1 MLTLFIAALA
11 GVNFSSL
18 SAFSYVCQQ
27 LFGPDPAHVARLVI
41 ASGFSVIL
49 GTILVNFGMSFIRA
63 NRELF
68 LVASCFM
75 TVGLGAL
82 AAVTQ
87 DTSSLAI
94 GLSFLGGLG
103 VGGIIQP
110 AATILTIVSPDEL
123 IATITAMAITV
134 RLIGSG
140 IGNAIFSNVFL
151 NKLDHILSANVEA
164 AVISAGLPSDQI
176 TAFLGAFLG
185 NNETA
190 LGQYTPNILFAA
202 EEASQVSYV
211 AGFRMMYLVSIA
223 FGGAA
228 VVASL
233 FLQNIKRD
241 I

>member
-1 MLTLFIAALA
+1 VLTLFIAGLA
-11 GVNFSSL
+11 GVNFSAL
-18 SAFSYVCQQ
+18 TAFSYVCQQ
-27 LFGPDPAHVARLVI
+27 LFGPDPAHVARLII
-41 ASGFSVIL
+41 ASGFAVIL
-49 GTILVNFGMSFIRA
+49 GTILVNFGISFVRA

-68 LVASCFM
+68 IVASCFM
-75 TVGLGAL
+75 TAGLGAL

-87 DTSSLAI
+87 NTSSLAI

-110 AATILTIVSPDEL
+110 AATILIIVSPDEL
-123 IATITAMAITV
+123 ITTITAVAIAV
-134 RLIGSG
+134 RLVGSG
-140 IGNAIFSNVFL
+140 IGNAVFPNVFL
-151 NKLDHILSANVEA
+151 HKLDQVLSENIEA
-164 AVISAGLPSDQI
+164 AVTTAGLPSDQI
-176 TAFLGAFLG
+176 TTFLSAFLG

-190 LGQYTPNILFAA
+190 LDQFTPNVLLAA
-202 EEASQVSYV
+202 EEASKVSYV
-211 AGFRMMYLVSIA
+211 AGFRMMYFVSIA